1 MKNYK
6 RKQEIVRCNHC
17 QKEFKKDSSE
27 VKRNLKLSRKIFCS
41 ISCSKKDSSNIE
53 HLNKIRSTDILHLKP
68 DNRKDEFSIFRKH
81 LRKIKT
87 RDIGCTVTLEELLEI
102 WNKQQGKCIYSKVQL
117 QASSNTVSN
126 NQIYTLSIDRIDSS
140 KGYTKDNIQF
150 ISIAMNHMKNN
161 MTHTETLKLLNIL
174 KLNP

>member
-1 MKNYK
+1 MINKQNILCEQCGTTFEK
-6 RKQEIVRCNHC
+6 LTKEVNRSIKLGRKQ
-17 QKEFKKDSSE
+17 
-27 VKRNLKLSRKIFCS
+27 FCS
-41 ISCSKKDSSNIE
+41 ISCSKKESSNLE
-53 HLNKIRSTDILHLKP
+53 HLNKIRCQDTTHLKP
-68 DNRKDEFSIFRKH
+68 DNRKDEFTIFRKH
-81 LRKIKT
+81 FRKIKT

-161 MTHTETLKLLNIL
+161 MTHKETLELLNII
-174 KLNP
+174 KNNP